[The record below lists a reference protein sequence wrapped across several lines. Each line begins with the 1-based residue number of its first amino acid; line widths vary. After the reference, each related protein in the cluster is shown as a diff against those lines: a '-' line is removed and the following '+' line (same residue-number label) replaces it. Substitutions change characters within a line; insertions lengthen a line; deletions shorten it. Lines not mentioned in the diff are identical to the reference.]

1 MISVKK
7 EKFMQIK
14 EFLISRRSELVNMFY
29 ENYYSETD
37 EFKLRL
43 SSGEEEASIRALSTA
58 SCGMIIDVITG
69 VKERDFESIGKRR
82 FNDKTDI
89 RKIHQ
94 HMSEVEKYIITSL
107 VKWKE
112 TENVFYSDA
121 DIIQFMLAIKD
132 TLSSIQQQLLEG
144 FMQENRNQ
152 VAAQRKEIIQLSTRI
167 IPITDSIGVL
177 PIVGSLDDDRGYFM
191 KEKAVESA
199 DKLNLDTIVIDFSSA
214 VLKDDF
220 ATKHMEDMI
229 QSFKLI
235 GLVPILSGMRPS
247 FAQRT
252 IQVGSNISKL
262 ESFGSLEQ
270 ALTNLGV

>member
-1 MISVKK
+1 
-7 EKFMQIK
+7 MQIK
-14 EFLISRRSELVNMFY
+14 EFLISRRSEVVNNFY
-29 ENYYSETD
+29 DNYYTQTD
-37 EFKLRL
+37 EYKLRL
-43 SSGEEEASIRALSTA
+43 SAGEDEQSIRSLSTA

-69 VKERDFESIGKRR
+69 VKERDFENIGKRR

-94 HMSEVEKYIITSL
+94 HMSEIDKFIINSL
-107 VKWKE
+107 LKWKE
-112 TENVFYSDA
+112 TEDVFYTDT
-121 DIIQFMLAIKD
+121 DIIQFMLEIKD
-132 TLSSIQQQLLEG
+132 TLASIQQQLLEG

-152 VAAQRKEIIQLSTRI
+152 VMAQRKEIIQLSTRI

-191 KEKAVESA
+191 KEKAIESA
-199 DKLNLDTIVIDFSSA
+199 DKLNLDFIVIDFSSA

-235 GLVPILSGMRPS
+235 GLIPILSGMQPS

-262 ESFGSLEQ
+262 QSFGSLEQ
-270 ALTNLGV
+270 ALTNLGL

>member
-1 MISVKK
+1 
-7 EKFMQIK
+7 MQIK
-14 EFLISRRSELVNMFY
+14 EFLISRRSEVVNNFY
-29 ENYYSETD
+29 DNYYTQTD
-37 EFKLRL
+37 EYKLRL
-43 SSGEEEASIRALSTA
+43 SAGEDEQSIRSLSTA

-69 VKERDFESIGKRR
+69 VKERDFENIGKRR

-94 HMSEVEKYIITSL
+94 HMSEIDKFIINSL
-107 VKWKE
+107 LKWKE
-112 TENVFYSDA
+112 TEDIFYTDA
-121 DIIQFMLAIKD
+121 DIIQFMLEIKD
-132 TLSSIQQQLLEG
+132 TLASIQQQLLEG

-152 VAAQRKEIIQLSTRI
+152 VMAQRKEIIQLSTRI

-191 KEKAVESA
+191 KEKAIESA
-199 DKLNLDTIVIDFSSA
+199 DKLNLDFIVIDFSSA

-235 GLVPILSGMRPS
+235 GLIPILSGMQPS

-262 ESFGSLEQ
+262 QSFGSLEQ
-270 ALTNLGV
+270 ALTNLGL

>member
-1 MISVKK
+1 
-7 EKFMQIK
+7 MQIK
-14 EFLISRRSELVNMFY
+14 EFLISRRSELVNNFY
-29 ENYYSETD
+29 DNYYIQTD
-37 EFKLRL
+37 EYKLRL
-43 SSGEEEASIRALSTA
+43 SAGEDEQSIRSLSTA

-69 VKERDFESIGKRR
+69 VKERDFENIGKRR

-94 HMSEVEKYIITSL
+94 HMSEIDKFIINSL
-107 VKWKE
+107 LKWKE
-112 TENVFYSDA
+112 NEDVFYTDA
-121 DIIQFMLAIKD
+121 DIIQFMLEIKD
-132 TLSSIQQQLLEG
+132 TLASIQQQLLEG

-152 VAAQRKEIIQLSTRI
+152 VMAQRKEIIQLSTRI

-191 KEKAVESA
+191 KEKAIESA
-199 DKLNLDTIVIDFSSA
+199 DKLNLDFIVIDFSSA

-235 GLVPILSGMRPS
+235 GLIPILSGMQPS

-262 ESFGSLEQ
+262 QSFGSLEQ
-270 ALTNLGV
+270 ALTNLGL

>member
-1 MISVKK
+1 
-7 EKFMQIK
+7 MQIK
-14 EFLISRRSELVNMFY
+14 EFLISRRSELVNNFY
-29 ENYYSETD
+29 DNYYVHTD
-37 EFKLRL
+37 EYKLRL
-43 SSGEEEASIRALSTA
+43 SAGEDEQSIRSLSTA

-69 VKERDFESIGKRR
+69 VKERDFENIGKRR

-94 HMSEVEKYIITSL
+94 HMSEIDKFIINSL
-107 VKWKE
+107 LKWKE
-112 TENVFYSDA
+112 NEDVFYTDA
-121 DIIQFMLAIKD
+121 DIIQFMLEIKD
-132 TLSSIQQQLLEG
+132 TLASIQQQLLEG

-152 VAAQRKEIIQLSTRI
+152 VMAQRKEIIQLSTRI

-191 KEKAVESA
+191 KEKAIESA
-199 DKLNLDTIVIDFSSA
+199 DKLNLDFIVIDFSSA

-235 GLVPILSGMRPS
+235 GLIPILSGMQPS

-262 ESFGSLEQ
+262 QSFGSLEQ
-270 ALTNLGV
+270 ALTNLGL

>member
-1 MISVKK
+1 MR
-7 EKFMQIK
+7 IK
-14 EFLISRRSELVNMFY
+14 EFLISRRSEVVNNFY
-29 ENYYSETD
+29 DNYYTQTD
-37 EFKLRL
+37 EYKLRL
-43 SSGEEEASIRALSTA
+43 SAGEDEQSIRSLSTA

-69 VKERDFESIGKRR
+69 VKERDFENIGKRR

-94 HMSEVEKYIITSL
+94 HMSEIDKFIINSL
-107 VKWKE
+107 LKWKE
-112 TENVFYSDA
+112 TEDVFYTDA
-121 DIIQFMLAIKD
+121 DIIQFMLEIKD
-132 TLSSIQQQLLEG
+132 TLASIQQQLLEG

-152 VAAQRKEIIQLSTRI
+152 VMAQRKEIIQLSTRI

-191 KEKAVESA
+191 KEKAIESA
-199 DKLNLDTIVIDFSSA
+199 DKLNLDFIVIDFSSA

-235 GLVPILSGMRPS
+235 GLIPILSGMQPS

-262 ESFGSLEQ
+262 QSFGSLEQ
-270 ALTNLGV
+270 ALTNLGL

>member
-1 MISVKK
+1 
-7 EKFMQIK
+7 MQIK
-14 EFLISRRSELVNMFY
+14 EFLIRRRSEVVNNFY
-29 ENYYSETD
+29 DNYYTQTD
-37 EFKLRL
+37 EYKLRL
-43 SSGEEEASIRALSTA
+43 SAGEDEQSIRSLSTA

-69 VKERDFESIGKRR
+69 LKERDFESIGKRR

-94 HMSEVEKYIITSL
+94 HMSEIDKFIINSL
-107 VKWKE
+107 LKWKE
-112 TENVFYSDA
+112 TEDVFYTDA
-121 DIIQFMLAIKD
+121 DIIQFMLEIKD
-132 TLSSIQQQLLEG
+132 TLASIQQQLLEG

-152 VAAQRKEIIQLSTRI
+152 VMAQRKEIIQLSTRI

-191 KEKAVESA
+191 KEKAIESA
-199 DKLNLDTIVIDFSSA
+199 DKLNLDFIVIDFSSA

-235 GLVPILSGMRPS
+235 GLIPILSGMQPS

-262 ESFGSLEQ
+262 QSFGSLEQ
-270 ALTNLGV
+270 ALTNLGL

>member
-1 MISVKK
+1 
-7 EKFMQIK
+7 MQIK
-14 EFLISRRSELVNMFY
+14 EFLISRRSELVNNFY
-29 ENYYSETD
+29 DNYYVQTD
-37 EFKLRL
+37 EYKLRL
-43 SSGEEEASIRALSTA
+43 SAGEEEQSIRSLSTA

-69 VKERDFESIGKRR
+69 VKERDFENIGKRR

-94 HMSEVEKYIITSL
+94 HMSEIDKFIINSL
-107 VKWKE
+107 LKWKE
-112 TENVFYSDA
+112 NEDVFYTDA
-121 DIIQFMLAIKD
+121 DIIQFMLEIKD
-132 TLSSIQQQLLEG
+132 TLASIQQQLLEG

-152 VAAQRKEIIQLSTRI
+152 VMAQRKEIIQLSTRI

-191 KEKAVESA
+191 KEKAIESA
-199 DKLNLDTIVIDFSSA
+199 DKLNLDFIVIDFSSA

-235 GLVPILSGMRPS
+235 GLIPILSGMQPS

-262 ESFGSLEQ
+262 QSFGSLEQ
-270 ALTNLGV
+270 ALTNLGL

>member
-1 MISVKK
+1 
-7 EKFMQIK
+7 MQIK
-14 EFLISRRSELVNMFY
+14 EFLISRRSEVVNNFY
-29 ENYYSETD
+29 DNYYTQTD
-37 EFKLRL
+37 EYKLRL
-43 SSGEEEASIRALSTA
+43 SAGEDEQSIRSLSTA

-69 VKERDFESIGKRR
+69 VKERDFENIGKRR

-94 HMSEVEKYIITSL
+94 HMSEIDKFIINSL
-107 VKWKE
+107 LKWKE
-112 TENVFYSDA
+112 TEDVFYTYA
-121 DIIQFMLAIKD
+121 DIIQFMLEIKD
-132 TLSSIQQQLLEG
+132 TLASIQQQLLEG

-152 VAAQRKEIIQLSTRI
+152 VMAQRKEIIQLSTRI

-191 KEKAVESA
+191 KEKAIESA
-199 DKLNLDTIVIDFSSA
+199 DKLNLDFIVIDFSSA

-235 GLVPILSGMRPS
+235 GLIPILSGMQPS

-262 ESFGSLEQ
+262 QSFGSLEQ
-270 ALTNLGV
+270 ALTNLGL

>member
-1 MISVKK
+1 
-7 EKFMQIK
+7 MQIK
-14 EFLISRRSELVNMFY
+14 EFLISRRSEVVNNFY
-29 ENYYSETD
+29 DNYYTQTD
-37 EFKLRL
+37 EYKLRL
-43 SSGEEEASIRALSTA
+43 SAGEDEQSIRSLSTA

-69 VKERDFESIGKRR
+69 VKERDFENIGKRR

-94 HMSEVEKYIITSL
+94 HMSEIDKFIINSL
-107 VKWKE
+107 LKWKE
-112 TENVFYSDA
+112 TEDVFYTDA
-121 DIIQFMLAIKD
+121 DIIQFMLEIKD
-132 TLSSIQQQLLEG
+132 TLASIQQQLIEG

-152 VAAQRKEIIQLSTRI
+152 VMAQRKEIIQLSTRI

-191 KEKAVESA
+191 KEKAIESA
-199 DKLNLDTIVIDFSSA
+199 DKLNLDFIVIDFSSA

-235 GLVPILSGMRPS
+235 GLIPILSGMQPS

-262 ESFGSLEQ
+262 QSFGSLEQ
-270 ALTNLGV
+270 ALTNLGL

>member
-1 MISVKK
+1 
-7 EKFMQIK
+7 MQIK
-14 EFLISRRSELVNMFY
+14 EFLIRRRSEVVNNFY
-29 ENYYSETD
+29 DNYYTQTD
-37 EFKLRL
+37 EYKLRL
-43 SSGEEEASIRALSTA
+43 SAGEDEQSIRSLSTA

-69 VKERDFESIGKRR
+69 VKERDFENIGKRR

-94 HMSEVEKYIITSL
+94 HMSEIDKFIINSL
-107 VKWKE
+107 LKWKE
-112 TENVFYSDA
+112 TEDVFYTDA
-121 DIIQFMLAIKD
+121 DIIQFMLEIKD
-132 TLSSIQQQLLEG
+132 TLASIQQQLLEG

-152 VAAQRKEIIQLSTRI
+152 VMAQRKEIIQLSTRI

-191 KEKAVESA
+191 KEKAIESA
-199 DKLNLDTIVIDFSSA
+199 DKLNLDFIVIDFSSA

-235 GLVPILSGMRPS
+235 GLIPILSGMQPS

-262 ESFGSLEQ
+262 QSFGSLEQ
-270 ALTNLGV
+270 ALTNLGL

>member
-1 MISVKK
+1 
-7 EKFMQIK
+7 MQIK
-14 EFLISRRSELVNMFY
+14 EFLISRRSEVVNNFY
-29 ENYYSETD
+29 DNYYTQTD
-37 EFKLRL
+37 EYKLRL
-43 SSGEEEASIRALSTA
+43 SAGEDEQSIRSLSTA

-69 VKERDFESIGKRR
+69 VKERDFENIGKRR

-94 HMSEVEKYIITSL
+94 HMSEIDKFIINSL
-107 VKWKE
+107 LKWKE
-112 TENVFYSDA
+112 TEDVFYTDA
-121 DIIQFMLAIKD
+121 DIIQFMLEIKD
-132 TLSSIQQQLLEG
+132 TLASIQQQLLEG

-152 VAAQRKEIIQLSTRI
+152 VMAQRKEIIQLSTRI
-167 IPITDSIGVL
+167 IPIIDSIGVL

-191 KEKAVESA
+191 KEKAIESA
-199 DKLNLDTIVIDFSSA
+199 DKLNLDFIVIDFSSA

-235 GLVPILSGMRPS
+235 GLIPILSGMQPS

-262 ESFGSLEQ
+262 QSFGSLEQ
-270 ALTNLGV
+270 ALTNLGL

>member
-1 MISVKK
+1 
-7 EKFMQIK
+7 MQIK
-14 EFLISRRSELVNMFY
+14 EFLISRRSEIVNNFY
-29 ENYYSETD
+29 DNYYTQTD
-37 EFKLRL
+37 EYKLRL
-43 SSGEEEASIRALSTA
+43 SAGEDEQSIRSLSTA

-69 VKERDFESIGKRR
+69 VKERDFENIGKRR

-94 HMSEVEKYIITSL
+94 HMSEIDKFIINSL
-107 VKWKE
+107 LKWKE
-112 TENVFYSDA
+112 TEDVFYTDA
-121 DIIQFMLAIKD
+121 DIIQFMLEIKD
-132 TLSSIQQQLLEG
+132 TLASIQQQLLEG

-152 VAAQRKEIIQLSTRI
+152 VMAQRKEIIQLSTRI

-191 KEKAVESA
+191 KEKAIESA
-199 DKLNLDTIVIDFSSA
+199 DKLNLDFIVIDFSSA

-235 GLVPILSGMRPS
+235 GLIPILSGMQPS

-262 ESFGSLEQ
+262 QSFGSLEQ
-270 ALTNLGV
+270 ALTNLGL

>member
-1 MISVKK
+1 
-7 EKFMQIK
+7 MQIK

-29 ENYYSETD
+29 ENYYIETD

-43 SSGEEEASIRALSTA
+43 RGGEEEEAIRSLSTA

-112 TENVFYSDA
+112 AENVFYTDA
-121 DIIQFMLAIKD
+121 DIIQFMLDIKD

-167 IPITDSIGVL
+167 IPINDSIGVL

-191 KEKAVESA
+191 KEKAVKSA

>member
-1 MISVKK
+1 
-7 EKFMQIK
+7 MQIK
-14 EFLISRRSELVNMFY
+14 EFLISRRSEVVNNFY
-29 ENYYSETD
+29 DNYYTQTD
-37 EFKLRL
+37 EYKLRL
-43 SSGEEEASIRALSTA
+43 SAGEDEQSIRSLSTA

-69 VKERDFESIGKRR
+69 VKERDFENIGKRR
-82 FNDKTDI
+82 FNDITDI

-94 HMSEVEKYIITSL
+94 HMSEIDKFIINSL
-107 VKWKE
+107 LKWKE
-112 TENVFYSDA
+112 TEDVFYTDA
-121 DIIQFMLAIKD
+121 DIIQFMLEIKD
-132 TLSSIQQQLLEG
+132 TLASIQQQLLEG

-152 VAAQRKEIIQLSTRI
+152 VMAQRKEIIQLSTRI

-191 KEKAVESA
+191 KEKAIESA
-199 DKLNLDTIVIDFSSA
+199 DKLNLDFIVIDFSSA

-235 GLVPILSGMRPS
+235 GLIPILSGMQPS

-262 ESFGSLEQ
+262 QSFGSLEQ
-270 ALTNLGV
+270 ALTNLGL

>member
-1 MISVKK
+1 
-7 EKFMQIK
+7 MQIQQ
-14 EFLISRRSELVNMFY
+14 FLVSRRSELVKMFY
-29 ENYYSETD
+29 ENYYIETD

-43 SSGEEEASIRALSTA
+43 SSGESEESIRSLSTA
-58 SCGMIIDVITG
+58 SCGMIIDEITG
-69 VKERDFESIGKRR
+69 VKKLDFESIGKRR

-94 HMSEVEKYIITSL
+94 HMSEIDKFIITSL
-107 VKWKE
+107 LKWRE
-112 TENVFYSDA
+112 TEEVCFTES
-121 DIIQFMLAIKD
+121 DIIQFMLDIKD
-132 TLSSIQQQLLEG
+132 TLASIQQQLLEG
-144 FMQENRNQ
+144 FMEENRNQ

-167 IPITDSIGVL
+167 IPITASIGVL

-235 GLVPILSGMRPS
+235 GLAPILSGMQPN

-252 IQVGSNISKL
+252 IKLGSNISTLK
-262 ESFGSLEQ
+262 SFGSLEQ
-270 ALTNLGV
+270 ALTNLGL

>member
-1 MISVKK
+1 
-7 EKFMQIK
+7 MQIK
-14 EFLISRRSELVNMFY
+14 EFLISRRSELVNNFY
-29 ENYYSETD
+29 DNYYVQTD
-37 EFKLRL
+37 EYKLRL
-43 SSGEEEASIRALSTA
+43 SAGEEEQSIRSLSTA

-69 VKERDFESIGKRR
+69 VKERDFENIGKRR

-94 HMSEVEKYIITSL
+94 HMSEIDKFIINSL
-107 VKWKE
+107 LKWKE
-112 TENVFYSDA
+112 TEDVFYTDA
-121 DIIQFMLAIKD
+121 DIIQFMLEIKD
-132 TLSSIQQQLLEG
+132 TLASIQQQLLEG

-152 VAAQRKEIIQLSTRI
+152 VMAQRKEIIQLSTRI

-191 KEKAVESA
+191 KEKAIESA
-199 DKLNLDTIVIDFSSA
+199 DKLNLDFIVIDFSSA

-235 GLVPILSGMRPS
+235 GLIPILSGMQPS

-262 ESFGSLEQ
+262 QSFGSLEQ
-270 ALTNLGV
+270 ALTNLGL

>member
-1 MISVKK
+1 
-7 EKFMQIK
+7 MQIK
-14 EFLISRRSELVNMFY
+14 EFLISRRSEVVNNFY
-29 ENYYSETD
+29 DNYYTQTD
-37 EFKLRL
+37 EYKLRL
-43 SSGEEEASIRALSTA
+43 SAGEDEQSIRSLSTA

-69 VKERDFESIGKRR
+69 VKERDFENIGKRR

-94 HMSEVEKYIITSL
+94 HMSEIDKFIINSL
-107 VKWKE
+107 LKWKE
-112 TENVFYSDA
+112 TEDVFYTDT
-121 DIIQFMLAIKD
+121 DIIQFMLEIKD
-132 TLSSIQQQLLEG
+132 TLASIQQQLLEG

-152 VAAQRKEIIQLSTRI
+152 VMAQRKEIIQLSTRI

-191 KEKAVESA
+191 KEKAIESA
-199 DKLNLDTIVIDFSSA
+199 DKLNLDFIVIDFSSS

-235 GLVPILSGMRPS
+235 GLIPILSGMQPS

-262 ESFGSLEQ
+262 QSFGSLEQ
-270 ALTNLGV
+270 ALTNLGL

>member
-1 MISVKK
+1 
-7 EKFMQIK
+7 MQIK
-14 EFLISRRSELVNMFY
+14 EFLISRRSEVVNNFY
-29 ENYYSETD
+29 DNYYTQTD
-37 EFKLRL
+37 EYKLRL
-43 SSGEEEASIRALSTA
+43 SAGEDEQSIRSLSTA

-69 VKERDFESIGKRR
+69 VKERDFENIGKRR

-94 HMSEVEKYIITSL
+94 HMSEIDKFIINSL
-107 VKWKE
+107 LKWKE
-112 TENVFYSDA
+112 TEDVFYTDA
-121 DIIQFMLAIKD
+121 DIIQFMLEIKD
-132 TLSSIQQQLLEG
+132 TLASIQQQLLEG

-152 VAAQRKEIIQLSTRI
+152 VMAQRKEIIQLSTRI

-191 KEKAVESA
+191 KEKAIESA
-199 DKLNLDTIVIDFSSA
+199 DKLNLDFIVIDFSSA

-235 GLVPILSGMRPS
+235 GLIPILSGMQPS

-262 ESFGSLEQ
+262 QSFGSLEQ
-270 ALTNLGV
+270 ALTNLGL

>member
-1 MISVKK
+1 
-7 EKFMQIK
+7 MQIK

-107 VKWKE
+107 VIWKE

-270 ALTNLGV
+270 ALTNLGL

>member
-1 MISVKK
+1 
-7 EKFMQIK
+7 MQIK
-14 EFLISRRSELVNMFY
+14 EFLIRRRSEVVNNFY
-29 ENYYSETD
+29 DNYYTQTD
-37 EFKLRL
+37 EYKLRL
-43 SSGEEEASIRALSTA
+43 SAGEDEQSIRSLSTA

-94 HMSEVEKYIITSL
+94 HMSEIDKFIINSL
-107 VKWKE
+107 LKWKE
-112 TENVFYSDA
+112 TEDVFYTDA
-121 DIIQFMLAIKD
+121 DIIQFMLEIKD
-132 TLSSIQQQLLEG
+132 TLASIQQQLLEG

-152 VAAQRKEIIQLSTRI
+152 VMAQRKEIIQLSTRI

-191 KEKAVESA
+191 KEKAIESA
-199 DKLNLDTIVIDFSSA
+199 DKLNLDFIVIDFSSA

-235 GLVPILSGMRPS
+235 GLIPILSGMQPS

-262 ESFGSLEQ
+262 QSFGSLEQ
-270 ALTNLGV
+270 ALTNLGL

>member
-1 MISVKK
+1 
-7 EKFMQIK
+7 MQIK
-14 EFLISRRSELVNMFY
+14 EFLISRRSELVNNFY
-29 ENYYSETD
+29 DNYYIQTD
-37 EFKLRL
+37 EYKLRL
-43 SSGEEEASIRALSTA
+43 SAGEDEQSIRSLSTA

-69 VKERDFESIGKRR
+69 VKERDFENIGKRR

-94 HMSEVEKYIITSL
+94 HMSEIDKFIINSL
-107 VKWKE
+107 LKWKE
-112 TENVFYSDA
+112 NEDVFYTDG
-121 DIIQFMLAIKD
+121 DIIQFMLEIKD
-132 TLSSIQQQLLEG
+132 TLASIQQQLLEG

-152 VAAQRKEIIQLSTRI
+152 VMAQRKEIIQLSTRI

-191 KEKAVESA
+191 KEKAIESA
-199 DKLNLDTIVIDFSSA
+199 DKLNLDFIVIDFSSA

-235 GLVPILSGMRPS
+235 GLIPILSGMQPS

-262 ESFGSLEQ
+262 QSFGSLEQ
-270 ALTNLGV
+270 ALTNLGL

>member
-1 MISVKK
+1 
-7 EKFMQIK
+7 MQIK
-14 EFLISRRSELVNMFY
+14 EFLISRRSEVVNNFY
-29 ENYYSETD
+29 DNYYTQTD
-37 EFKLRL
+37 EYKLRL
-43 SSGEEEASIRALSTA
+43 SAGEDEQSIRSLSTA

-69 VKERDFESIGKRR
+69 VKERDFENIGKRR

-94 HMSEVEKYIITSL
+94 HMSEIDKFIINSL
-107 VKWKE
+107 LKWKE
-112 TENVFYSDA
+112 TEDVFYTDA
-121 DIIQFMLAIKD
+121 DIIQFMLEIKD
-132 TLSSIQQQLLEG
+132 TLASIQQQLLEG

-152 VAAQRKEIIQLSTRI
+152 VMAQRKEIIQLSTRI

-191 KEKAVESA
+191 KEKAIESA
-199 DKLNLDTIVIDFSSA
+199 DKLNLDFIVIDFSSA

-235 GLVPILSGMRPS
+235 GLIPILSGMQPS

-252 IQVGSNISKL
+252 IQVGRIFRNSNHL
-262 ESFGSLEQ
+262 
-270 ALTNLGV
+270 AP

>member
-1 MISVKK
+1 
-7 EKFMQIK
+7 MQIK
-14 EFLISRRSELVNMFY
+14 EFLISRRSEVVNNFY
-29 ENYYSETD
+29 DNYYTQTD
-37 EFKLRL
+37 EYKLRL
-43 SSGEEEASIRALSTA
+43 SAGEDEQSIRSLSTA

-69 VKERDFESIGKRR
+69 VKERDFENIGKRR

-94 HMSEVEKYIITSL
+94 HMSEIDKFIINSL
-107 VKWKE
+107 LKWKE
-112 TENVFYSDA
+112 TEDVFYTDA
-121 DIIQFMLAIKD
+121 DIIQFMLEIKD
-132 TLSSIQQQLLEG
+132 TLASIQQQLLEG

-152 VAAQRKEIIQLSTRI
+152 VMAQRKEIIQLSTRI
-167 IPITDSIGVL
+167 ILITDSIGVL

-191 KEKAVESA
+191 KEKAIESA
-199 DKLNLDTIVIDFSSA
+199 DKLNLDFIVIDFSSA

-235 GLVPILSGMRPS
+235 GLIPILSGMQPS

-262 ESFGSLEQ
+262 QSFGSLEQ
-270 ALTNLGV
+270 ALTNLGL

>member
-1 MISVKK
+1 
-7 EKFMQIK
+7 MQIK
-14 EFLISRRSELVNMFY
+14 EFLISRRSEVVNNFY
-29 ENYYSETD
+29 DNYYTQTD
-37 EFKLRL
+37 EYKLRL
-43 SSGEEEASIRALSTA
+43 SAGEDEQSIRSLSTA

-69 VKERDFESIGKRR
+69 VKERDFENIGKRR

-94 HMSEVEKYIITSL
+94 HMSEIDKFIINSL
-107 VKWKE
+107 LKWKE
-112 TENVFYSDA
+112 TEDVFYTDA
-121 DIIQFMLAIKD
+121 DIIQFMLEIKD
-132 TLSSIQQQLLEG
+132 ALASIQQQLLEG

-152 VAAQRKEIIQLSTRI
+152 VMAQRKEIIQLSTRI

-191 KEKAVESA
+191 KEKAIESA
-199 DKLNLDTIVIDFSSA
+199 DKLNLDFIVIDFSSA

-235 GLVPILSGMRPS
+235 GLIPILSGMQPS

-262 ESFGSLEQ
+262 QSFGSLEQ
-270 ALTNLGV
+270 ALTNLGL